1 VAVDAELGILLRRA
15 ETVDGQLLSL
25 TELTSPAVNPPA
37 AADPARF
44 TAPLSPLPEGGPT
57 TAESHCGRYD
67 DSRVTLRSLAEAF
80 SHRDGPFRPAGTRIT
95 GRTSLPA
102 FIKKS

>member
-1 VAVDAELGILLRRA
+1 MAVDAELGILLRRA

-44 TAPLSPLPEGGPT
+44 TAPLSPCPRAGQPQQ
-57 TAESHCGRYD
+57 SHMGAAL
-67 DSRVTLRSLAEAF
+67 VE
-80 SHRDGPFRPAGTRIT
+80 
-95 GRTSLPA
+95 
-102 FIKKS
+102 